1 MKEQFIENFEENL
14 KNYFSGDLEDLTE
27 FDLIGLITKYEV
39 NFEIFLKFYSFFYLR
54 YLITNYLI

>member
-1 MKEQFIENFEENL
+1 MKEQLIENFEENL